1 MRLYYQR
8 QAGFTLLELLMAMG
22 VFAIAAVA
30 LANAINQ
37 ISLSVA
43 ESAEE
48 VAVREQLRGIL
59 LEATRSND
67 LAEGSRTIDNGQG
80 IVFQINVEKLNLRNR
95 QAETLDDIYEVTA
108 IARRELG
115 GQRSEIVE
123 SADTWVF
130 RDMFGNR

>member
-1 MRLYYQR
+1 MRSYYQR

-48 VAVREQLRGIL
+48 AAVREQLRGVL
-59 LEATRSND
+59 LEVTRNND

-80 IVFQINVEKLNLRNR
+80 IIFQIDIEKLNLRNR

-123 SADTWVF
+123 RADTWVF
-130 RDMFGNR
+130 KGMFGNR

>member
-1 MRLYYQR
+1 MRSYYQR

-67 LAEGSRTIDNGQG
+67 LVEASRTIDNGQG
-80 IVFQINVEKLNLRNR
+80 IVFQINIEKLNLKNR
-95 QAETLDDIYEVTA
+95 EGQTLDDIYEVTA
-108 IARRELG
+108 TARRELG
-115 GQRSEIVE
+115 GQRAEIVE

-130 RDMFGNR
+130 KDMFDNR

>member
-48 VAVREQLRGIL
+48 AAVREQLRGVL
-59 LEATRSND
+59 LEVTRNND

-80 IVFQINVEKLNLRNR
+80 IIFQIDIEKLNLRNR
-95 QAETLDDIYEVTA
+95 QAETLEDIYEVTA
-108 IARRELG
+108 MARRELG

-123 SADTWVF
+123 RADTWVF
-130 RDMFGNR
+130 KGMFGNR

>member
-1 MRLYYQR
+1 MRSYYQR

-48 VAVREQLRGIL
+48 AAVREQLRGVL
-59 LEATRSND
+59 LEVTRNND

-80 IVFQINVEKLNLRNR
+80 IIFQIDIEKLNLRNR
-95 QAETLDDIYEVTA
+95 QAETLEDIYEVTA
-108 IARRELG
+108 MARRELG

-123 SADTWVF
+123 RADTWVF
-130 RDMFGNR
+130 KGMFGNR

>member
-1 MRLYYQR
+1 MRSFSQR

-22 VFAIAAVA
+22 VFVIAAVA

-43 ESAEE
+43 ESAED
-48 VAVREQLRGIL
+48 VAVREQLRGVL
-59 LEATRSND
+59 LEASRSST

-80 IVFQINVEKLNLRNR
+80 IVFQIDIEKLNLKNR
-95 QAETLDDIYEVTA
+95 EAQTLDEIYEVTA
-108 IARRELG
+108 TARRELA
-115 GQRSEIVE
+115 GQRAEIVE

-130 RDMFGNR
+130 KDMFDNR

>member
-1 MRLYYQR
+1 MRSYYQR

-67 LAEGSRTIDNGQG
+67 LVEASRTIDNGQG
-80 IVFQINVEKLNLRNR
+80 IVFQINIEKLNLKNR
-95 QAETLDDIYEVTA
+95 EGQTLDDIYEVTA

-115 GQRSEIVE
+115 GQRAEIVE

-130 RDMFGNR
+130 KDMFDNR